1 MIGNYCRKYR
11 LNKGATLIELTEGKQ
26 VKTLSAFEMGRSS
39 NIHHLQPYINL
50 SIKYSEE
57 LEFMNGLI
65 KEIRGI

>member
-1 MIGNYCRKYR
+1 MIGEYCRKYR
-11 LNKGATLIELTEGKQ
+11 INKGTTLKELTEGKQ
-26 VKTLSAFEMGRSS
+26 VKTLSSFEMGRSS

-50 SIKYSEE
+50 SVKYSEE